1 MSAADFADH
10 NPRFRVAPVDY
21 ASSSESLHAVR
32 DAVFAR
38 EQGVPAAI
46 ERDALDPDCVHV
58 LARDLSGEAIG
69 TARMAPPGQDLP
81 AKIGRMAVLEGWRG
95 RGVGAALLR
104 GLLHEARLRG
114 WHEVVL
120 HAQAPVIGF
129 YRRYG
134 FAEHGPRFME
144 ADIEHQAM
152 RLVASGAFAVT
163 GHSDAAAAATAIAL
177 GAQRLLCIRLRDLE
191 PALLEAP
198 ALLQAVRGFV
208 VGSRM
213 AEVRILLQAPEAR
226 PSRAAALVSL
236 AQRLPSRLQLRA
248 AGSFDRAH
256 PSACVVN
263 DTGGYYFRP
272 VAAALEGEADLAAPG
287 RARQLR
293 TGFLQ
298 AWERSRPLTEFRA
311 LRL

>member
-1 MSAADFADH
+1 MSAGDLADH
-10 NPRFRVAPVDY
+10 LPRFRVALADY
-21 ASSSESLHAVR
+21 ASSSGPLHAVR

-46 ERDALDPDCVHV
+46 ERDALDPDCIHV
-58 LARDLSGEAIG
+58 LARDLSGEPIG
-69 TARMAPPGQDLP
+69 TARMAPPGPDLP
-81 AKIGRMAVLEGWRG
+81 AKIGRMAVLGDWRG
-95 RGVGAALLR
+95 RGVGTALLR
-104 GLLHEARLRG
+104 CLLHEARLRG

-120 HAQAPVIGF
+120 HAQAAVIGF
-129 YRRYG
+129 YRRHG
-134 FAEHGPRFME
+134 FAEHGPRFVE
-144 ADIEHQAM
+144 AGIEHQAM
-152 RLVASGAFAVT
+152 RLVATGAFAVT
-163 GHSDAAAAATAIAL
+163 GHAAAAAAATAVAL
-177 GAQRLLCIRLRDLE
+177 GARRLLCLRLRDLE

-198 ALLQAVRGFV
+198 ALLQAMRGFV
-208 VGSRM
+208 VGSRV

-248 AGSFDRAH
+248 AGSSDRTY

-272 VAAALEGEADLAAPG
+272 VAASLEGEADLAAPG

-293 TGFLQ
+293 TGFAQ